1 MQNSK
6 LQDFLNVYETTRA
19 LIIELYEEASNNGYS
34 SKELRVLIGLGIILY
49 DMTPAIA
56 QLKKELD
63 EVNQKLNNL
72 IN

>member
-6 LQDFLNVYETTRA
+6 LQDFLNVYETTHD
-19 LIIELYEEASNNGYS
+19 LIIELDEEASSKGNL

-49 DMTPAIA
+49 DMAPAIT

-63 EVNQKLNNL
+63 EVNHKLNNL